1 MYANFLPLHHIFSHK
16 PKWTVDRRLVAWKK
30 SFLPSSFNLTGHS
43 DNMIISLLFSMGCR
57 GKNSLC
63 VPYTTKPM

>member
-1 MYANFLPLHHIFSHK
+1 MYVNFLPLLHIFSH
-16 PKWTVDRRLVAWKK
+16 TVDQRLVAWQKY
-30 SFLPSSFNLTGHS
+30 FLLSSFNLTGHG
-43 DNMIISLLFSMGCR
+43 DNMITSLCFFMGYR